1 MNTSVKLKLFERNTS
16 PIPRDLSEV
25 RTSSNLDLAMKG
37 HSFKNFK
44 QLQKH

>member
-16 PIPRDLSEV
+16 PTPRDLSEV

-37 HSFKNFK
+37 HSFKNFT